1 MGGGG
6 DRYSS
11 VLADGEGA
19 GIIKRLKIE
28 TSRESAGQETRLR
41 GEIKCGEREES
52 SQLRSLINAG

>member
-6 DRYSS
+6 DRCSS

-41 GEIKCGEREES
+41 GEIKCSEREES
-52 SQLRSLINAG
+52 SHGGL